1 MCLKAGGGGEVL
13 VLEGGVEAGL
23 VAAVLLP
30 SERRGDEDDREGTY
44 GGADEVGSSGGIGK
58 RVGVVGDAGE
68 AEEHRD
74 EVEGG

>member
-30 SERRGDEDDREGTY
+30 SERRGEEDGRDGTY
-44 GGADEVGSSGGIGK
+44 GGADEVGA
-58 RVGVVGDAGE
+58 AGASE
-68 AEEHRD
+68 S
-74 EVEGG
+74 VKVW